1 MQIDVR
7 HNPAHSRFEATVEGQ
22 LSMAVYR
29 LEDRVMAIV
38 HTEVPRPL
46 ERRGIASAL
55 AAAALAHAREHGYK
69 VDPRCAFVRGYMQR
83 HPETQSLHV

>member
-1 MQIDVR
+1 MQIDVQ
-7 HNPAHSRFEATVEGQ
+7 HNAAHSRFEAHVDGQ
-22 LSMAVYR
+22 LGMAVYR

-38 HTEVPRPL
+38 HTEVPREF

-55 AAAALAHAREHGYK
+55 AEAALAYAREHGYK

>member
-1 MQIDVR
+1 MQIDVQ
-7 HNPAHSRFEATVEGQ
+7 HNAARSRFEAHVEGQ
-22 LSMAVYR
+22 LGMAAYR

-38 HTEVPRPL
+38 HTEVPRAF

-55 AAAALAHAREHGYK
+55 AEAALAYARENGYK